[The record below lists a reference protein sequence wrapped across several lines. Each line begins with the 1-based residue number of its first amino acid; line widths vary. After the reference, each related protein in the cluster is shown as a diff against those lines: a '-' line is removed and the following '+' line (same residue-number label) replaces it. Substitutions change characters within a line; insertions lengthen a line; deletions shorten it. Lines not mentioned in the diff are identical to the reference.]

1 MQHISKKYKA
11 TAALAV
17 SIAGAAGTASLA
29 QSGFLG
35 GMVHNGFLAS
45 TVGGLADW
53 FAVTALFRKPLGI
66 SYRTEI
72 IVRNRQRIMQAVVD
86 FAANDLL
93 ASANIMKFVRA
104 QDMAGFLGSFAKRYG
119 EEKLLPYV
127 ERIAALIESELSAED
142 MARRLAPA
150 LHEMVGKDMLGK
162 IASDVLAGLS
172 DMEQSRRLLHVLAE
186 GTEELVHDEGLKRL
200 LAENIEELL
209 HEYGDAVSSRA
220 FLMGM
225 LGLSGEKLAEQL
237 VNKGSQWLRELT
249 ESKEAETR
257 AAEWLSEKLKELAE
271 SQQAVGLLAELLG
284 KKLTED
290 RLQDMLQS
298 VLDGL
303 LSKGVL
309 SQQIVAKAQE
319 YVARFI
325 ADAAWQQRADAMVKD
340 WLAREL
346 DKHHDVIADMI
357 AERLGELSDEELVR
371 FTESKV
377 ADDLQMIRINGSV
390 VGGLVGMG
398 LYAVVYLA
406 GQVLVP

>member
-45 TVGGLADW
+45 TIGGLADW

-93 ASANIMKFVRA
+93 ASANIMQFVKE
-104 QDMAGFLGSFAKRYG
+104 QDLAGFLGSFAKRYG

-127 ERIAALIESELSAED
+127 ERIAALLERELSAED
-142 MARRLAPA
+142 IARQLAPA

-186 GTEELVHDEGLKRL
+186 GLEELVHDEGLKKL

-237 VNKGSQWLRELT
+237 AKKAAEWLRELAQNQET
-249 ESKEAETR
+249 EAR
-257 AAEWLSEKLKELAE
+257 AAEWLSGKLQELAE

-290 RLQDMLQS
+290 RLQDMLQG
-298 VLDGL
+298 VLAGL

-319 YVARFI
+319 YLARFI
-325 ADAAWQQRADAMVKD
+325 ADAAWQQRADAMVKG

-346 DKHHDVIADMI
+346 DKHHDVLADMI
-357 AERLGELSDEELVR
+357 AERLNQLSDEELVR

-406 GQVLVP
+406 GQVLAP

>member
-17 SIAGAAGTASLA
+17 SIAGAVGTSGLA
-29 QSGFLG
+29 QAGLLG

-93 ASANIMKFVRA
+93 ASANIMKFVNQ
-104 QDMAGFLGSFAKRYG
+104 QDVAGFLGGFAKHSG
-119 EEKLLPYV
+119 EEKLLPHV
-127 ERIAALIESELSAED
+127 ARIAVLLEKELPAEEIAKELS
-142 MARRLAPA
+142 PA
-150 LHEMVGKDMLGK
+150 LREMVTGRVLGK
-162 IASDVLAGLS
+162 AASDMLAGLS
-172 DMEQSRRLLHVLAE
+172 DIEQSRRLLHVLAE
-186 GTEELVHDEGLKRL
+186 GMEELLHDEGLKRL

-209 HEYGDAVSSRA
+209 HEYGNAVSSRA

-225 LGLSGEKLAEQL
+225 LGLSGEKLVEQL
-237 VNKGSQWLRELT
+237 VKKGSEWLSEL
-249 ESKEAETR
+249 SKNQEAEAK
-257 AAEWLSEKLKELAE
+257 AAAWLSEKLKGLAE
-271 SQQAVGLLAELLG
+271 NQQAVGFLADMLD

-290 RLQDMLQS
+290 KFHDMLRS
-298 VLDGL
+298 ALGGL
-303 LSKGVL
+303 LAQGIL
-309 SQQIVAKAQE
+309 SQQIVQKTQE
-319 YVARFI
+319 YLARFI
-325 ADAAWQQRADAMVKD
+325 SDTAWQAQADTMLKN
-340 WLAREL
+340 WLRQEL

-357 AERLGELSDEELVR
+357 AERLNQLSDEELVR
-371 FTESKV
+371 FTEAKV

>member
-1 MQHISKKYKA
+1 MQQMNKKYKA
-11 TAALAV
+11 TAALAI

-45 TVGGLADW
+45 TIGGLADW

-127 ERIAALIESELSAED
+127 ERIAVLAEQELPTQELA
-142 MARRLAPA
+142 ARLAPA
-150 LHEMVGKDMLGK
+150 LRELAGKGMLDK
-162 IASDVLAGLS
+162 IASDMLAGLS
-172 DMEQSRRLLHVLAE
+172 DMEQSRRLLHILAE
-186 GTEELVHDEGLKRL
+186 GMEELLHDEGLKGL

-209 HEYGDAVSSRA
+209 HEYGAAVSSRA

-225 LGLSGEKLAEQL
+225 LGLSGEQLAGQL
-237 VNKGSQWLRELT
+237 FKKGHEWLRELADN
-249 ESKEAETR
+249 KEAEAR
-257 AAEWLSEKLKELAE
+257 AAEWLSGKLKELAA
-271 SQQAVGLLAELLG
+271 SQQAVGLLAGLLD
-284 KKLTED
+284 KRLTED
-290 RLQDMLQS
+290 RLQDMLQG

-303 LSKGVL
+303 LARSVL

-319 YVARFI
+319 SLARFME
-325 ADAAWQQRADAMVKD
+325 DAAWQQRADSLVKD
-340 WLAREL
+340 WLVREL
-346 DKHHDVIADMI
+346 DKHHEVIADMI
-357 AERLGELSDEELVR
+357 AERLGQLSDEELVR

-406 GQVLVP
+406 GQVLAP

>member
-93 ASANIMKFVRA
+93 ASANIMKFVKA
-104 QDMAGFLGSFAKRYG
+104 QDMAGFLGSFAKHYG

-142 MARRLAPA
+142 MARRLSPA
-150 LHEMVGKDMLGK
+150 LREMVGKDMLGK

-249 ESKEAETR
+249 ESKDAETR

-319 YVARFI
+319 YLARFI